1 MEDSKAIWRKIG
13 NRIAEMRISRGLTQY
28 QLAEMTGLSRQYI
41 GFIEQGIRNGT
52 ILTYLDI
59 VSALGYSLNDLMDMH
74 RAEIPPELVLELS
87 DLFTAC
93 SADEKETIVRIFREM
108 LNMIRMFRKNVP

>member
-41 GFIEQGIRNGT
+41 GFIEQGIRAADLIDFDYRWWHT
-52 ILTYLDI
+52 LEDTVDKLSEESLQAVYRVLYAYLT
-59 VSALGYSLNDLMDMH
+59 
-74 RAEIPPELVLELS
+74 
-87 DLFTAC
+87 
-93 SADEKETIVRIFREM
+93 EK
-108 LNMIRMFRKNVP
+108 